1 MTNPRTPTAHR
12 WVTADLAAQTAQSMG
27 ELSHIASS
35 SSQCSTHKEYYSECF
50 YNKDG
55 KWYYAGAYKAF
66 RLDDLSV
73 SEWEKLSTEVTKPIL
88 ICVHVLY
95 QYRAGIAS
103 SHQGNVDTQEEYIP
117 SKRLRN

>member
-1 MTNPRTPTAHR
+1 
-12 WVTADLAAQTAQSMG
+12 MG

-73 SEWEKLSTEVTKPIL
+73 SEWEKPLTISFHSLALSDYLSYGPYRNNSTRRCNL
-88 ICVHVLY
+88 INGTFGVGDGL
-95 QYRAGIAS
+95 
-103 SHQGNVDTQEEYIP
+103 
-117 SKRLRN
+117 